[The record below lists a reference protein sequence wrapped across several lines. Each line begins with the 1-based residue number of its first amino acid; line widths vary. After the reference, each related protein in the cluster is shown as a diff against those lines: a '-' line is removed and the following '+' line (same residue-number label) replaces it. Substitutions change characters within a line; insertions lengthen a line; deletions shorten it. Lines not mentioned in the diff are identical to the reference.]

1 MDYSSLRIKKYK
13 LFEEV
18 FLLDLKRVNIIIGK
32 NNSGKSSLIDAF
44 SAAYDENE
52 FAKLEKEIGE
62 LIASTAVS
70 IEMVEAVFRGYSGI
84 GRWNPTRYATAVEG
98 KEIGFRIT
106 GKTVSFSGSIKVEL
120 MSDDKL
126 INELKS
132 HWPSGLRIVEE
143 TRNQTCFRRMNAER
157 YIVPEHTLE
166 DGLSPTGEGATN
178 LMRKIL
184 SESNYDESTI
194 EIELLNALNSIF
206 QSDGEFESIRIQQIN
221 GESGGIWEVFLQE
234 KGQQRIPLSK
244 MGSGLKT
251 IILILLNLLV
261 IPGLSKKTR
270 FVYAFEEI
278 ENNLHPALQR
288 RVFDYLYK
296 YAVDNETTIFIT
308 THSHVAI
315 NCFYDKDEA
324 SLYYIEK
331 KDNKAT
337 VYRIE
342 SYLDKAKILS
352 DLDVKASDILQSNG
366 IIWVEG
372 PSDRVYIKR
381 WIELLTDNEF
391 EEGKDYQFLY
401 YGGRLLS
408 HYSAEEETDLISI
421 LTTNRNAAIVI
432 DSDKINRQT
441 SLNNTKKRI
450 IGEFSR
456 LNMFSWVTKGK
467 EIENYIPVSA
477 IRNMLG
483 KDRMK
488 ECGQYELFP
497 GYIEKHY
504 KGFSGRKVQF
514 ANSVIKNM
522 SKEECE
528 RKMDLQKQIKE
539 LYRSIEKWNR

>member
-32 NNSGKSSLIDAF
+32 NNSGKSSLIDAI

-84 GRWNPTRYATAVEG
+84 GRWNPTNYATAVEG

-157 YIVPEHTLE
+157 DIVPEHTLE

-178 LMRKIL
+178 LMRRIL

-324 SLYYIEK
+324 SLYHIEK

>member
-18 FLLDLKRVNIIIGK
+18 FLPDLKRVNIIIGK
-32 NNSGKSSLIDAF
+32 NNSGKSSLIDAI
-44 SAAYDENE
+44 SAAYDEDE

-62 LIASTAVS
+62 LIASTTVS
-70 IEMVEAVFRGYSGI
+70 TEMVEAIFNRYSGLKRWNLAGYS
-84 GRWNPTRYATAVEG
+84 NAVVG

-106 GKTVSFSGSIKVEL
+106 GKTISFNGPKEVILK
-120 MSDDKL
+120 SDDTI
-126 INELKS
+126 INELRS

-143 TRNQTCFRRMNAER
+143 TRNQICFRRMNAER
-157 YIVPEHTLE
+157 DIVPEHTLE

-178 LMRKIL
+178 LIRKIL

-194 EIELLNALNSIF
+194 EIKLLNALNSIF

-221 GESGGIWEVFLQE
+221 GESGGMWEVFLQE

-315 NCFYDKDEA
+315 NCFYDRDEA
-324 SLYYIEK
+324 SLYHIEK

-432 DSDKINRQT
+432 DSDKIKRQT

-477 IRNMLG
+477 IRNMFG
-483 KDRMK
+483 KDRIK

-497 GYIEKHY
+497 GYIEKYY

-522 SKEECE
+522 LKEECE
-528 RKMDLQKQIKE
+528 MKMDLQKQIKE
-539 LYRSIEKWNR
+539 LYRNIEKWNR